1 MRSTDIGSF
10 VDFVKHSDF
19 FDLLVHQV
27 VFRGQPVQG
36 NLLPGVARARPD
48 WDSTRDE
55 IQDLE
60 SLKTLGASHLPPA
73 AETDLDLLVRAQHF
87 GLRTRLLDWTSN
99 SLAALWF
106 ACSDRH
112 EGDVY
117 VYGLEVD
124 NLLLPRT
131 VYTRSPFK
139 VAKTRAFLPRLNNP
153 RVLAQHGW
161 FTLHRY
167 SPTSGKFVAL
177 EKNPDTKKY
186 LHEYRIPAKR
196 RAEMLVALD
205 RHGVS
210 ARTLFPDMDGL
221 CQYLN
226 WRRSAA

>member
-1 MRSTDIGSF
+1 MRTIEISSF

-27 VFRGQPVQG
+27 VFRGQAVQG
-36 NLLPGVARARPD
+36 NLLPGIARERPE
-48 WDSTRDE
+48 WNSTDQE
-55 IQDLE
+55 KQDLE
-60 SLKTLGASHLPPA
+60 LLKTLGASHLPA
-73 AETDLDLLVRAQHF
+73 VAETDLDLMVRAQHF
-87 GLRTRLLDWTSN
+87 GLKTRLLDWTSN

-106 ACSDRH
+106 ACSDRQ
-112 EGDVY
+112 EGDVF
-117 VYGLEVD
+117 VYALEVD

-131 VYTRSPFK
+131 VYAQSPFR

-167 SPTSGKFVAL
+167 SAKSGKFVAL
-177 EKNPDTKKY
+177 ERNPDTKKH
-186 LHEYRIPAKR
+186 LHEFRIPAMR
-196 RAEMLVALD
+196 RKEMLVALD

-210 ARTLFPDMDGL
+210 ARTLFPDIGGL

-226 WRRSAA
+226 WRRGAA